1 MLIPLGFRDGDEVV
15 DLADHAADF
24 GRIYQYAA
32 AVHTAQAQTTHR
44 GAVIFAGAD
53 DGTHERNLDLLL
65 CHDLPQDVF
74 HRLATLGGDIG
85 GSRAGAQAIE
95 GSADHVVG
103 ITRAQTLGNDVAYAH
118 HFKDGAH
125 RATGDH
131 ASTFSGGRDQHCGSA
146 VLADNCVVQRAILQG
161 YLDQA
166 TTSLFH
172 SLLNGHGHFASLALA
187 HADTAVTVT
196 NHGQRSEAHG
206 TTTLH
211 YLADAVDADHLFA
224 QAVVFLLGGVP
235 TLCFSHLT
243 IPCLEFQTGF
253 TRGFSQRL
261 DSAVITETRTVKC
274 DLLDTGSLGLL
285 GHALA
290 NQAGGGNIGP
300 RCLLACQFLAHFGLQ
315 RRSAEEHTIAFRRND
330 ACVDVRVRPVNR
342 KAMYA
347 QFGDL
352 PASGNRTTQ
361 TGCFLV
367 HNSSLPARLLLL
379 GFFEDDAFVGITHTL
394 TLVGLRLA
402 VSANLRSHL
411 ANDLLVC
418 TLQDDFRLA
427 GAFRFHTS

>member
-1 MLIPLGFRDGDEVV
+1 
-15 DLADHAADF
+15 
-24 GRIYQYAA
+24 
-32 AVHTAQAQTTHR
+32 
-44 GAVIFAGAD
+44 
-53 DGTHERNLDLLL
+53 
-65 CHDLPQDVF
+65 
-74 HRLATLGGDIG
+74 
-85 GSRAGAQAIE
+85 
-95 GSADHVVG
+95 
-103 ITRAQTLGNDVAYAH
+103 
-118 HFKDGAH
+118 
-125 RATGDH
+125 
-131 ASTFSGGRDQHCGSA
+131 
-146 VLADNCVVQRAILQG
+146 
-161 YLDQA
+161 
-166 TTSLFH
+166 
-172 SLLNGHGHFASLALA
+172 
-187 HADTAVTVT
+187 
-196 NHGQRSEAHG
+196 
-206 TTTLH
+206 
-211 YLADAVDADHLFA
+211 
-224 QAVVFLLGGVP
+224 
-235 TLCFSHLT
+235 CFSHLT

-261 DSAVITETRTVKC
+261 DTAVITETRTVKS

-418 TLQDDFRLA
+418 TLQNDFRLA
-427 GAFRFHTS
+427 GAFRFHTSGKLMNDVVGETELQLQRVTLDLGAETDANEVQTALETFADTGDHVVHQGAGRTRHR